1 MLRSVASKVMRA
13 GRAKVLLLGL
23 AMMAAVLAASL
34 LVLTVATKP
43 AEAAFPGSNG
53 AIAFGDGS
61 QVYRMNSDGFGQTKL
76 SDAAGTNFQPD
87 RSADREQIAFSMS
100 CPSVPESTP
109 PLGQAGTSLASP
121 TGPRAGR

>member
-61 QVYRMNSDGFGQTKL
+61 QVYRMDSDGTDEINLTKNY
-76 SDAAGTNFQPD
+76 SAEDSQP
-87 RSADREQIAFSMS
+87 AFSPEGVVVLRRGRLRRLSS
-100 CPSVPESTP
+100 CLEDEGRC
-109 PLGQAGTSLASP
+109 LGSGQ
-121 TGPRAGR
+121 PRQ